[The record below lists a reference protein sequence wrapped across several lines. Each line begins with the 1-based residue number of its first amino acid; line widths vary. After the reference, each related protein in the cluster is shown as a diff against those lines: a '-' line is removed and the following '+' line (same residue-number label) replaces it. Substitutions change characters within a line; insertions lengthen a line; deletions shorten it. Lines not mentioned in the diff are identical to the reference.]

1 MSDIQ
6 LGTLKNI
13 EIAVRKATTPQV
25 DVSGMTGSLWAGR
38 DGALITQSWISAKA
52 LEGKLFGVNG
62 GAGST
67 VITFAGAYDADAPD
81 LHIHIPYGT
90 TIIPV
95 YLEVI
100 FEAVGTEATIE
111 IIGLASSTGDSSVTG
126 TAATIKNMR
135 IGGKASGCVATA
147 AVDAAGCT
155 DPNAGSYL
163 EFWKFQRP
171 LTDTVAIGENDRIA
185 LVHTWSALTSPAPII
200 AGSSGTG
207 SALCVYAASQAGTG
221 FITAMWVEEPSE
233 NI

>member
-1 MSDIQ
+1 MSEIQ
-6 LGTLKNI
+6 LATLKSI
-13 EIAVRKATTPQV
+13 ELAARKATSPIT

-38 DGALITQSWISAKA
+38 DGALVTQNWLTAKT
-52 LEGKLFGVNG
+52 LEGKVFGVNG

-100 FEAVGTEATIE
+100 FEAVGTEATME
-111 IIGLASSTGDSSVTG
+111 IIALASSTGDSSVTG
-126 TAATIKNMR
+126 TASTIRNMR
-135 IGGKASGCVATA
+135 IGGGASGCTATA

-163 EFWKFQRP
+163 EFWKYQRP
-171 LTDTVAIGENDRIA
+171 LTDTVATTENDRLP
-185 LVHTWSALTSPAPII
+185 LVFTWSALTNPTPII
-200 AGSSGTG
+200 VGSSTG
-207 SALCVYAASQAGTG
+207 SALAVYAASQAGTG
-221 FITAMWVEEPSE
+221 FITAIWVEEPSV
-233 NI
+233 NV